1 MKVYLEF
8 SIEDENGDEFT
19 IECYVDCDG
28 QEPNHR
34 CMDSDWDYNG
44 WFEVESVQFVSIQN
58 NEKVELDY
66 TDLTED
72 VKDRVAKMI
81 DGLAYDACQKQ
92 IKEYLD

>member
-19 IECYVDCDG
+19 VECYVDCDG

-34 CMDSDWDYNG
+34 CVDSDWDYNG
-44 WFEVESVQFVSIQN
+44 WFEVESVKFISIQN

-72 VKDRVAKMI
+72 AKDRIAKMI
-81 DGLAYDACQKQ
+81 DGLAYDACVQQ
-92 IKEYLD
+92 SKEY